1 MINEPTISG
10 DMKTIGEAYNVFS
23 LWYEKCLQ
31 AGIEPESV
39 VAMMGEMALITQQDT
54 IDFLIENHKFL
65 RD

>member
-23 LWYEKCLQ
+23 LWYKKCLQ